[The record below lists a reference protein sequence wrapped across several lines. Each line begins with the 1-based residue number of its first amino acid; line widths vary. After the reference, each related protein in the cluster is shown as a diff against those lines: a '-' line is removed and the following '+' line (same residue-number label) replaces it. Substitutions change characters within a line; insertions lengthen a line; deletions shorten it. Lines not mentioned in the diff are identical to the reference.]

1 MNKIGVVFGIAASGK
16 DTLLEGLVERYP
28 FNYKRIVNDT
38 TRRPRPN
45 EVNDENY
52 HFITDEEF
60 EKRKQDSRYITHNF
74 LHGRGYG
81 VLYSELV
88 SPQMPIGH
96 FGETDINQLLEK
108 RDLDIRCIGLIP
120 PSYEEWQ
127 ERIKQRLL
135 AGLITADEQEVRT
148 SRIGSEIKFMLHLQS
163 LQLLRIIIS
172 DSSCIQNSHEYLTV
186 TTPEAYEAIDDD
198 AYYAT
203 TGFMDAIRDIN
214 EI

>member
-16 DTLLEGLVERYP
+16 DTLLEGLVEQYP
-28 FNYKRIVNDT
+28 SNYKRIVNDTTRHDT

-60 EKRKQDSRYITHNF
+60 EKRKQDGKYITHNF

-81 VLYSELV
+81 VLHSESA

-96 FGETDINQLLEK
+96 FGEADINQLLEK

-120 PSYEEWQ
+120 PSY
-127 ERIKQRLL
+127 
-135 AGLITADEQEVRT
+135 V
-148 SRIGSEIKFMLHLQS
+148 
-163 LQLLRIIIS
+163 
-172 DSSCIQNSHEYLTV
+172 
-186 TTPEAYEAIDDD
+186 
-198 AYYAT
+198 
-203 TGFMDAIRDIN
+203 
-214 EI
+214 